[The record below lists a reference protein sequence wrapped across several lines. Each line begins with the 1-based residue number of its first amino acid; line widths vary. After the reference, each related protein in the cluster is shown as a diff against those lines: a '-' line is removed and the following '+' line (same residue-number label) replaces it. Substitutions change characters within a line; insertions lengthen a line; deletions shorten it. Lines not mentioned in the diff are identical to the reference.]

1 MTLVLLDVQNYFIL
15 HTYLLVCFEQVLR
28 ISALKMTFYGYYLIL
43 EYSRSPGMI
52 LPIFEALD
60 VSRLFGGTNV
70 KSFLDVTVREM
81 SDCPVLTSLFTGD
94 LMTGTAVIIYRW
106 FDDRNQYSDRG
117 VWKCSVSWY
126 IVKLFF
132 SIRISNIAVI
142 PRRSDSLNSLHFVSV
157 AGILLWTY
165 CFLCANSE
173 KYLVRCHYFAWV

>member
-60 VSRLFGGTNV
+60 VSRLFGGTNL

-94 LMTGTAVIIYRW
+94 LMTGTAVIIYR
-106 FDDRNQYSDRG
+106 
-117 VWKCSVSWY
+117 
-126 IVKLFF
+126 
-132 SIRISNIAVI
+132 
-142 PRRSDSLNSLHFVSV
+142 
-157 AGILLWTY
+157 
-165 CFLCANSE
+165 
-173 KYLVRCHYFAWV
+173 

>member
-70 KSFLDVTVREM
+70 KSFLDVTVQYWRPYLQVIWWQE
-81 SDCPVLTSLFTGD
+81 PQSLFTGD
-94 LMTGTAVIIYRW
+94 LMIETNIVTGVFGNVLFRGTFSNYFSVLESVI
-106 FDDRNQYSDRG
+106 
-117 VWKCSVSWY
+117 
-126 IVKLFF
+126 
-132 SIRISNIAVI
+132 
-142 PRRSDSLNSLHFVSV
+142 
-157 AGILLWTY
+157 
-165 CFLCANSE
+165 
-173 KYLVRCHYFAWV
+173 